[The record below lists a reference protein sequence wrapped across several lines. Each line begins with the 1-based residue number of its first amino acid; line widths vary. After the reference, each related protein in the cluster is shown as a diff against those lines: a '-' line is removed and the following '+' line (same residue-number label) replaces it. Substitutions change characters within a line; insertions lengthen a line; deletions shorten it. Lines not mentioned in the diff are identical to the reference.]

1 MLERAKELAKKYH
14 KGQKDLA
21 GTNYFLHVQAVGEM
35 GKTQEEKIVGYL
47 HDIVEDTSMTTNGL
61 LGLGFTPEIVR
72 AIDAITRREDE
83 SWNAYI
89 RRVGEN
95 PLATKVKINDL
106 THNSDLSRIASPS
119 EKDFDR
125 VRTYQQAITK
135 LRKKME
141 QRGDEE
147 K

>member
-1 MLERAKELAKKYH
+1 MLEKAKELAKKYH

-21 GTNYFLHVQAVGEM
+21 GTDYFLHVQTVGEM
-35 GKTQEEKIVGYL
+35 GETQEQQIVGYL

-61 LGLGFTPEIVR
+61 CYLGFSPIIVR
-72 AIDAITRREDE
+72 AIDAITRREEE

-119 EKDFDR
+119 DKDVQR
-125 VRTYQQAITK
+125 VKTYQEAISK
-135 LRKKME
+135 LQKKMK